1 MTRRYLRYV
10 LLHPFLNRSDTYF
23 VRYSGRVTQP
33 LESSFVDFL
42 QLSVLVEE
50 CYNVF
55 VEDGHS

>member
-10 LLHPFLNRSDTYF
+10 LLHPFLNRSATYSL
-23 VRYSGRVTQP
+23 RYYGRVTQP

-50 CYNVF
+50 CHNAY